1 MAQVTGRG
9 LPAANPVTIMPTI
22 IAKDLTKEF
31 PRSPLDELDGLPWLP
46 RLIDKVR
53 ALKAG
58 TLGEYSPYPCGGD
71 RHFLSVVGVDGD
83 QLKALID
90 SGADDTA
97 IAGWVNANTTGG
109 LESRLAAYRETTVT
123 PVTGELRVYLDGA
136 LAELKAARP
145 ELDTSKVDNFA
156 RLLCL
161 EEGYPCPGL

>member
-1 MAQVTGRG
+1 MVRDDGRC
-9 LPAANPVTIMPTI
+9 LPAANPITIMPTI
-22 IAKDLTKEF
+22 IAKDLTKEY
-31 PRSPLDELDGLPWLP
+31 PRSPLEELDGLPWLP

-90 SGADDTA
+90 SGADDST
-97 IAGWVNANTTGG
+97 IAGWVNANATEGVGT
-109 LESRLAAYRETTVT
+109 RLAAYRESTTT
-123 PVTGELRVYLDGA
+123 PVAGELLGYLDEA
-136 LAELKAARP
+136 LGELKANRP

-156 RLLCL
+156 RLICL